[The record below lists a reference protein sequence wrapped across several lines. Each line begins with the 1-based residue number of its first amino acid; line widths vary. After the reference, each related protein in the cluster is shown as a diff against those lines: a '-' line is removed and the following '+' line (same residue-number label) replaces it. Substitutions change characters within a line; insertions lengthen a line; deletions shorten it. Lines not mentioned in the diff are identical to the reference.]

1 MGEKVE
7 SVFFDVWGSRIKP
20 FRYECVTLF
29 SNYIYP
35 IASIIPLFV
44 HEEGCDVCATDDED
58 SPSSQKLYIY

>member
-1 MGEKVE
+1 
-7 SVFFDVWGSRIKP
+7 VWGSRIKP

-58 SPSSQKLYIY
+58 SPSSQKVYIY